1 MSTPQTLPPWLAPMA
16 TVGTVTKFVRAE
28 KVTEVTLEISV
39 GSTNVK
45 STFAVPNEP
54 REAVVF
60 AKALE
65 QLARVLQENLPK
77 PKQGAL
83 VGVT

>member
-1 MSTPQTLPPWLAPMA
+1 MSSPATLPPWLAPMA
-16 TVGTVTKFVRAE
+16 AWGTVIKFERKASA
-28 KVTEVTLEISV
+28 TDVTLEISV

-45 STFAVPNEP
+45 STLAVPNEP

-60 AKALE
+60 AKALGE
-65 QLARVLQENLPK
+65 LSRVLQENLPK
-77 PKQGAL
+77 PAQGAL